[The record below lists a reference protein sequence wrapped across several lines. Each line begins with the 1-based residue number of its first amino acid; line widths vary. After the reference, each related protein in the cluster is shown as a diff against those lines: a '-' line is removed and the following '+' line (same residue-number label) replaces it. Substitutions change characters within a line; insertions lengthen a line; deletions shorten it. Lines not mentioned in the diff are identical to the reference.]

1 MSSETAENGNI
12 NGSNGTKEPSSSS
25 AVISIE
31 DLYRLFGI
39 LADANDQA
47 GQVNKSY

>member
-1 MSSETAENGNI
+1 MSSEAAENGNI
-12 NGSNGTKEPSSSS
+12 NGSNGTKESSSSS